1 METRYPF
8 DKETRLYDARSG
20 LYGDEVFSYHMTDAK
35 DGSIHVIERVPVI
48 RDEKGRV
55 KSGHLTP
62 YQGIPKRQAM
72 MMARLDKMTPQAIAN
87 LERLMTCG
95 NPAVELGATKEIL
108 DRTLGKVRQKVDVSV
123 TDTAQA
129 HLAAL
134 VELNERAKQ
143 RQQQVAAGDDAKDVT
158 PNQSVPTIIDADV
171 IGEPDDVP

>member
-1 METRYPF
+1 MAE
-8 DKETRLYDARSG
+8 DQVNKEPLMDNLT
-20 LYGDEVFSYHMTDAK
+20 V
-35 DGSIHVIERVPVI
+35 V
-48 RDEKGRV
+48 RDEAGRI
-55 KSGHLTP
+55 KRGNINRFQGHSRRTAL
-62 YQGIPKRQAM
+62 M
-72 MMARLDKMTPQAIAN
+72 MSRLEGMTPHAIKN

-108 DRTLGKVRQKVDVSV
+108 DRTMGKVRQKVDVSV

>member
-1 METRYPF
+1 M
-8 DKETRLYDARSG
+8 
-20 LYGDEVFSYHMTDAK
+20 
-35 DGSIHVIERVPVI
+35 IERVPVI

>member
-1 METRYPF
+1 
-8 DKETRLYDARSG
+8 
-20 LYGDEVFSYHMTDAK
+20 MTDAK
-35 DGSIHVIERVPVI
+35 DGSIHEMVRVPVI

-62 YQGIPKRQAM
+62 YQGLPKRQAM

-108 DRTLGKVRQKVDVSV
+108 DRTMGKVRQKVDVSV

-143 RQQQVAAGDDAKDVT
+143 RREQVIASDLAKDVT
-158 PNQSVPTIIDADV
+158 PNQSAATIIDADA
-171 IGEPDDVP
+171 IGNTDDVP

>member
-1 METRYPF
+1 MRYPF
-8 DKETRLYDARSG
+8 DNAARLYDALSG
-20 LYGDEVFSYHMTDAK
+20 LCGDEVSSYHMTDAK
-35 DGSIHVIERVPVI
+35 DGSIRVLEPVPVI

-55 KSGHLTP
+55 KSGHLSP
-62 YQGIPKRQAM
+62 YPGIPKRQAM
-72 MMARLDKMTPQAIAN
+72 MMARLDKMTPAAIGN

-108 DRTLGKVRQKVDVSV
+108 DRTMGKVRQKVDVSV

-143 RQQQVAAGDDAKDVT
+143 RREQVIASDLAKDVT
-158 PNQSVPTIIDADV
+158 PDPSVLTIIDASV
-171 IGEPDDVP
+171 IGTDDEVP

>member
-1 METRYPF
+1 
-8 DKETRLYDARSG
+8 
-20 LYGDEVFSYHMTDAK
+20 MTDAK

-108 DRTLGKVRQKVDVSV
+108 DRTLGKVRQKVDLSV

-158 PNQSVPTIIDADV
+158 PNQLVPTIIEADA

>member
-1 METRYPF
+1 
-8 DKETRLYDARSG
+8 
-20 LYGDEVFSYHMTDAK
+20 MTDAK

>member
-1 METRYPF
+1 
-8 DKETRLYDARSG
+8 
-20 LYGDEVFSYHMTDAK
+20 MTDAK
-35 DGSIHVIERVPVI
+35 DGSIHEMVRVPVI

-62 YQGIPKRQAM
+62 YQGMPKRQAM

-108 DRTLGKVRQKVDVSV
+108 DRTMGKVRQKVDVSV

-143 RQQQVAAGDDAKDVT
+143 RREQVIASDLAKDVT
-158 PNQSVPTIIDADV
+158 PNQSVATIIDADA
-171 IGEPDDVP
+171 IGNTDDVP

>member
-1 METRYPF
+1 MI
-8 DKETRLYDARSG
+8 
-20 LYGDEVFSYHMTDAK
+20 DEEDTSNRVL
-35 DGSIHVIERVPVI
+35 EPVPVI

-55 KSGHLTP
+55 KSGHLSP
-62 YQGIPKRQAM
+62 FPGLPRRQAM
-72 MMARLDKMTPQAIAN
+72 MMARLDKMTPAAIGN

-108 DRTLGKVRQKVDVSV
+108 DRTMGKVRQKVDVSV

-134 VELNERAKQ
+134 VELNERAKH

-158 PNQSVPTIIDADV
+158 PNQLVPTIIDASV
-171 IGEPDDVP
+171 IGTDDEVP